1 MQNSPIALVTGASKG
16 IGKAIALGL
25 AADGLDIWLNYR
37 NDHDAAEAVRDE
49 IESLGRRCVLLP
61 FDVSDKGAVEAALDP
76 LLATETPFA
85 LINNAGFARDTVFGL
100 MSDEQWDSVI
110 GVHLNGFFHVS
121 RKVVP
126 RMQRART
133 GRVVNIVST
142 SGQAG
147 MAGQVNYSAAKA
159 GLIGATRALARELG
173 RRNVL
178 VNAVAPGFISTE
190 MTAGLNVDE
199 YMKSVPL
206 GRPGLPDEVAVT
218 CPQKTGPPKKLV

>member
-1 MQNSPIALVTGASKG
+1 
-16 IGKAIALGL
+16 
-25 AADGLDIWLNYR
+25 
-37 NDHDAAEAVRDE
+37 
-49 IESLGRRCVLLP
+49 
-61 FDVSDKGAVEAALDP
+61 
-76 LLATETPFA
+76 
-85 LINNAGFARDTVFGL
+85 
-100 MSDEQWDSVI
+100 
-110 GVHLNGFFHVS
+110 
-121 RKVVP
+121 
-126 RMQRART
+126 MQRART

-190 MTAGLNVDE
+190 MTAGLDVDE

-206 GRPGLPDEVAVT
+206 GRPGMPDEVAGCVRFLCSNLSSYVT
-218 CPQKTGPPKKLV
+218 GQVLSVNGGLYM